1 MTVDLVSKLP
11 HIGTTIFTVM
21 TRLAEQHGAV
31 NLSQGFPDFPA
42 PRQLVDR
49 VTHHMQ
55 AGLNQYAAMPGLI
68 TLRQAIADKVRS
80 LYGRRADP
88 ESEITIVAG
97 ATEGIF
103 AAVHAI
109 VRAGDEVVLLEPAYD
124 SYEPSCDL
132 AGARAVRVPL
142 ERPGFGV
149 DWTRVRAAV
158 TPRTRLIIVNTPH
171 NPSGAV
177 FGPGDLAALEEIV
190 AATGVYVL
198 GDEVY
203 EHMVFD
209 GVPHASL
216 LRSDALYARSFVV
229 SSFGK
234 TYHTTGW
241 KIGYCIAPPVLTAE
255 FRKVHQ
261 FVQFSVATPMQA
273 AIADFL
279 VECPQHHLELPGF
292 YQQKRDYFARILA
305 QTRLQARPAAGTY
318 FQLADYSAV
327 SDLPDVEFVQHLT
340 REVGVAAIPVS
351 VFCTAAAPDER
362 LVRFCFA
369 KHTATLDAA
378 GERLRKL

>member
-1 MTVDLVSKLP
+1 MSLPSKLP
-11 HIGTTIFTVM
+11 NVGTTIFTVM
-21 TRLAEQHGAV
+21 TRLAEQYDAV

-42 PRQLVDR
+42 PRRLVER
-49 VTHHMQ
+49 VTHHMH
-55 AGLNQYAAMPGLI
+55 AGMNQYAAMTGLL
-68 TLRQAIADKVRS
+68 TLREAIAGMVRS
-80 LYGRRADP
+80 LYERRVNP

-103 AAVHAI
+103 AAVHAV
-109 VRAGDEVVLLEPAYD
+109 VRSGDEVVLLEPAYD

-149 DWTRVRAAV
+149 DWDRVRAAV
-158 TPRTRLIIVNTPH
+158 TTRTRLIIVNTPH

-177 FGPGDLAALEEIV
+177 FGPADLAALERIV
-190 AATGVYVL
+190 AGTGVYVL

-241 KIGYCIAPPVLTAE
+241 KIGYCIAPPALTAE

-261 FVQFSVATPMQA
+261 FVQFSVATPLQA

-279 VECPQHHLELPGF
+279 VECPEHHLELPAF

-305 QTRLQARPAAGTY
+305 QTKLQARPAGGTY

-327 SDLPDVEFVQHLT
+327 SDQPDVEFVKYLT
-340 REVGVAAIPVS
+340 REIGVAAIPVS
-351 VFCTAAAPDER
+351 VFCTAASPDER

-369 KHTATLDAA
+369 KDTATLDAA
-378 GERLRKL
+378 GDRLRKL